1 MTTITG
7 TWVVCL
13 DNSGFE
19 VSLEIR
25 KTYLALP
32 DPTAAAKGQ
41 LRIVDESGADYLYS
55 ELRFGATP

>member
-7 TWVVCL
+7 IWVVCL

-32 DPTAAAKGQ
+32 DPIAAAKGQ

-55 ELRFGATP
+55 ERRFGATP